1 MDLLHPAP
9 AVPQAV
15 LLSEPLDTP
24 KVIPFGKTVKASNPL
39 SGYGLNVVYPKR
51 TWLRAEIRHLCCH
64 E

>member
-24 KVIPFGKTVKASNPL
+24 KVIPFGKTVRASNPL
-39 SGYGLNVVYPKR
+39 GGM
-51 TWLRAEIRHLCCH
+51 A
-64 E
+64 

>member
-39 SGYGLNVVYPKR
+39 SVPQTNLAKGGNPTFMLS
-51 TWLRAEIRHLCCH
+51 
-64 E
+64 